1 MKRLFEPA
9 FGDKNSRLSLWIC
22 YLGFGLIVFFAI
34 PAPTSVIIQYD
45 PPRSIAI
52 ADAKVRDAA
61 MTRMREACFTDEQ
74 IKHYWYEQGFWEH
87 TNRLLV
93 VIRGRESL
101 CGGRGL
107 CGCEAKK
114 ERKDS
119 V

>member
-9 FGDKNSRLSLWIC
+9 FNDKNGRFSLRVC
-22 YLGFGLIVFFAI
+22 CLGVGLVVFFGI
-34 PAPTSVIIQYD
+34 PAPTSVTIQYD

-61 MTRMREACFTDEQ
+61 ITRMREVCFTDDE
-74 IKHYWYEQGFWEH
+74 IRYYWYEQEFSQSP
-87 TNRLLV
+87 NKLLV
-93 VIRGRESL
+93 LVRGREAL

-107 CGCEAKK
+107 CGCKTKK
-114 ERKDS
+114 KPKGS